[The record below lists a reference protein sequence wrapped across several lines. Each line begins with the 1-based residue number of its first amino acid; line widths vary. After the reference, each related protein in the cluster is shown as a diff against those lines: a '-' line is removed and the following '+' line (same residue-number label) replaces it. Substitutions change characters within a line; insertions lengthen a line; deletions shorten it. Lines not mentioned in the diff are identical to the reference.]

1 MEFRVIWEIEIDAGS
16 PEQAVQ
22 EARAVQ
28 LKLDMP
34 ATVFGVWDY
43 GEQRMRRVDLAP
55 PTGGLDRAEL
65 ASMRAAFRSLQFAP
79 ELQPSIKEIV
89 SVMLIFLDR
98 EEVYS
103 RVHWWK
109 KSGLRYR
116 PDTDSP
122 GESAA
127 GQPNNAICPQTA
139 VLCPEGS
146 RAAYAARIAITMDNT
161 TRR

>member
-1 MEFRVIWEIEIDAGS
+1 MEFRVIWEIEIDADS

-28 LKLDMP
+28 LKQDTP

-43 GEQRMRRVDLAP
+43 GEQRMHRVDLAP
-55 PTGGLDRAEL
+55 PTGGLDRAGL
-65 ASMRAAFRSLQFAP
+65 VSMRAAFRSLQCAP
-79 ELQPSIKEIV
+79 ELQSSIKEIV

-98 EEVYS
+98 DEVYS

-116 PDTDSP
+116 PEADFH

-127 GQPNNAICPQTA
+127 AQPGNGDSSAGG
-139 VLCPEGS
+139 LHLS
-146 RAAYAARIAITMDNT
+146 RKVERGIISQG
-161 TRR
+161 

>member
-1 MEFRVIWEIEIDAGS
+1 MEFRVIWEIEIDADS
-16 PEQAVQ
+16 PEQAVR

-43 GEQRMRRVDLAP
+43 GEQTMHRVDLAP
-55 PTGGLDRAEL
+55 PTDALDRAGL
-65 ASMRAAFRSLQFAP
+65 ASLRAAFRSLQCAP
-79 ELQPSIKEIV
+79 ELQPNIREIV

-98 EEVYS
+98 EEIYS

-116 PDTDSP
+116 PDADS
-122 GESAA
+122 GVENAA
-127 GQPNNAICPQTA
+127 WQPRNGVRLLAGVIS
-139 VLCPEGS
+139 PEKS
-146 RAAYAARIAITMDNT
+146 TET
-161 TRR
+161 

>member
-1 MEFRVIWEIEIDAGS
+1 MEFRVIWEIEIDADS

-22 EARAVQ
+22 EARVVQ
-28 LKLDMP
+28 LKPDMP

-43 GEQRMRRVDLAP
+43 GEQRMHRVDLAP
-55 PTGGLDRAEL
+55 PTGGLDREGL
-65 ASMRAAFRSLQFAP
+65 VSIRAAFRSLQCAP

-103 RVHWWK
+103 RVHRWK

-116 PDTDSP
+116 PDADSH
-122 GESAA
+122 GEGAA
-127 GQPNNAICPQTA
+127 GQTRNGVRPQAA
-139 VLCPEGS
+139 VISPE
-146 RAAYAARIAITMDNT
+146 RPREAQAARIAITIDSA
-161 TRR
+161 TR

>member
-1 MEFRVIWEIEIDAGS
+1 MQFRVIWEIEIDADS
-16 PEQAVQ
+16 PEQAVR
-22 EARAVQ
+22 EARTVQ

-43 GEQRMRRVDLAP
+43 GEQRMHRVDLAP
-55 PTGGLDRAEL
+55 PADGLDRAGL
-65 ASMRAAFRSLQFAP
+65 VSMRAAFRSLQFAP

-103 RVHWWK
+103 RVHWRK

-116 PDTDSP
+116 PDADSHV
-122 GESAA
+122 ESGV
-127 GQPNNAICPQTA
+127 GQPRDAA
-139 VLCPEGS
+139 SSAGGRHLS
-146 RAAYAARIAITMDNT
+146 RKV
-161 TRR
+161 